1 MYKIEKTVYGF
12 KLTFEGFIKTEE
24 MKQWIEES
32 KKVLANKTG
41 KFGIFVDMR
50 NLKPLPSDAQQLM
63 VEGQSV
69 YKQKGMERSVVI
81 VDSSI
86 LAGQFKRLA
95 LSSGIYKWERYI
107 DASSNH
113 DFEKKG
119 EDWIKSGIDPDK

>member
-1 MYKIEKTVYGF
+1 MYKIDKTVYGF

-107 DASSNH
+107 DASTTN